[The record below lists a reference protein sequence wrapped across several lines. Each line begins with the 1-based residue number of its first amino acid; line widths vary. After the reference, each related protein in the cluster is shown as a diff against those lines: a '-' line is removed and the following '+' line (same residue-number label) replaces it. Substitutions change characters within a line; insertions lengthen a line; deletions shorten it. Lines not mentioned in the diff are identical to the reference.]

1 MSKIING
8 KDVKITIDGIEI
20 TGHIEEEI
28 DLNNKYNEELRLT
41 GPFKNEYDA
50 TLDVKE
56 LYISKPFRE
65 KLKRLSSKA
74 KKD

>member
-28 DLNNKYNEELRLT
+28 DLNNKYNEELNIT
-41 GPFKNEYDA
+41 GSFKNEYVG
-50 TLDVKE
+50 TLKVKE
-56 LYISKPFRE
+56 LYISKPFKE
-65 KLKRLSSKA
+65 KIKRLGSKA